1 MAYNKARAEK
11 KWLKWKEAEEKKL
24 RELGVDEETIQ
35 RLHIYNWAEFNR
47 ERRCLQ
53 RPVEWSPYMDL
64 ISAQDLE
71 LPVEDVESLMDSI
84 EDMELLRILSKE
96 DKLTIQIAFLKMS
109 GYNGYEIAEKA
120 GLTQKAVNLR
130 MARLRKKL
138 YKDIKGFENF
148 TFVKRDGESF
158 SREIQVK
165 YIWKLLE
172 VSNIVQIK
180 ASYISLIDYLKPQSF
195 MLKYSGNAMDRER
208 NRIICRKY
216 RYGEKV

>member
-35 RLHIYNWAEFNR
+35 RLHTYDWAEFNR
-47 ERRCLQ
+47 ERRYLQ
-53 RPVEWSPYMDL
+53 RHLV
-64 ISAQDLE
+64 SAQDLE

-109 GYNGYEIAEKA
+109 GYNGYEIAEKT

-130 MARLRKKL
+130 MVRLRKKL
-138 YKDIKGFENF
+138 KKLFE
-148 TFVKRDGESF
+148 
-158 SREIQVK
+158 
-165 YIWKLLE
+165 
-172 VSNIVQIK
+172 
-180 ASYISLIDYLKPQSF
+180 A
-195 MLKYSGNAMDRER
+195 
-208 NRIICRKY
+208 
-216 RYGEKV
+216 